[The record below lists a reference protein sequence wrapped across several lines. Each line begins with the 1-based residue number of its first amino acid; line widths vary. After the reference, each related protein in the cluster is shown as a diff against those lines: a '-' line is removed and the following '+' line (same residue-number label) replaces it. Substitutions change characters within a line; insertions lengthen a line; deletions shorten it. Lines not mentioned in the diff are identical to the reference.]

1 MSFKS
6 IKDYQPS
13 DFILARLIKGI
24 AKRISFTFSIA
35 LFSVIG
41 SWFAVLYATLLVIS
55 LHKFTDNLKDTAI
68 LIGVVTT
75 TCTTILHFIH
85 YGLLNHWGI
94 PGFFRIPRT
103 INSALSQGTDWEPVE
118 NLDNKTFAKFARA
131 VLRLPR
137 DNFYVSLV
145 YSTLVGLI
153 LCGYVFYETHDSR
166 PTLIIGVGAILAIGI
181 YTYYSYLITD
191 FLAGPLRT
199 KTLSEIRKRG
209 ISVSSPRTLSLRLS
223 FSFIVILATIAVII
237 TALYVRKNYDN
248 LTPVL
253 IFAGLSA
260 FLVGLII
267 YIHYVSVNLFL
278 YQIHESTSRLVKGE
292 PGTLFPSSDFR
303 EIRRST
309 DNFNDVADEF
319 SELRRDLEERIR
331 ERTYDIL
338 KAKEQA
344 ESANQAKSN
353 FLANMSHEIRTPM
366 NGIIGMTEIMMKS
379 DISPE
384 QQEYLRIIE
393 NSANTLLAVINDIL
407 DFSKIE
413 ANKLELEYVPFSLS
427 RVLEDVADNMAIKAA
442 SKKLNLVTDLDIRL
456 PRSVMGDP
464 LRLKQVLLNLANNAI
479 KFTEK
484 GEILISCN
492 LAEEIDGQL
501 HFIFKVSDTGIGISP
516 EQKDKLFQSFSQV
529 DASITR
535 RFGGTGLGLI
545 ISKRLVEMMHGTIH
559 IDSQPGK
566 GSTFWFSAQFDQDV
580 NFSDPDLPDNGDL
593 KGLRVLVI
601 DDNETN
607 LQVFRK
613 YLEYWQCIS
622 EELTDAE
629 VALKM
634 LRNVAGTANEF
645 DLLLVDC
652 QMPGMDGIT
661 FARTLI
667 NDPLIRHN
675 KLIMLSSIADIV
687 TTHELIKTGFAGYLN
702 KPVKISDLHSIIS
715 KTMKTQVVD
724 ESPMEPAETGAEE
737 DFDPE
742 SVEFE
747 IEGFDVDYASILLV
761 EDNKINQRI
770 AMLNLEKL
778 GYRVDLAEN
787 GEEALSKFRKKEF
800 NLIFMDVQMP
810 VLDGL
815 EATCRLRLI
824 EEETGSHNPVYIIA
838 MTANAMKGDRELCL
852 EAGMNDYISKPFRA
866 EELRDIL
873 HKWHVYRMG

>member
-1 MSFKS
+1 MSFNSYK
-6 IKDYQPS
+6 KHQPS
-13 DFILARLIKGI
+13 DFFPGRLIQGL

-35 LFSVIG
+35 LFSVVG
-41 SWFAVLYATLLVIS
+41 SWFAVLYAALLVIS
-55 LHKFTDNLKDTAI
+55 LHKYTDDLKDTAI
-68 LIGVVTT
+68 IIGIVSTT
-75 TCTTILHFIH
+75 FTTILHFIH

-94 PGFFRIPRT
+94 PGFFRVPRT
-103 INSALSQGTDWEPVE
+103 INSALTKGMDWDPIEK
-118 NLDNKTFAKFARA
+118 LDNKEFTRFAKAY
-131 VLRLPR
+131 LRLPR

-145 YSTLVGLI
+145 YSLLVGLI
-153 LCGYVFYETHDSR
+153 LCGYVYADTNDVR
-166 PTLIIGVGAILAIGI
+166 ATLIIGIGALLAVGI
-181 YTYYSYLITD
+181 YTYYTYLVTD
-191 FLAGPLRT
+191 FFSGPLRT
-199 KTLSEIRKRG
+199 KTLMEIRKRG
-209 ISVSSPRTLSLRLS
+209 ISVSIPRTLSLRLS
-223 FSFIVILATIAVII
+223 FILMVLLATIAVII
-237 TALYVRKNYDN
+237 TALYVRQNYDN

-260 FLVGLII
+260 FLVGLIV

-278 YQIHESTSRLVKGE
+278 HQIHESTSRLVKGE
-292 PGTLFPSSDFR
+292 QGTLFPSSDFR

-309 DNFNDVADEF
+309 DNFNAVADEF
-319 SELRRDLEERIR
+319 SELRHDLEERIR

-338 KAKEQA
+338 KAKELA
-344 ESANQAKSN
+344 ESANQAKSS

-384 QQEYLRIIE
+384 QHEYLRIIE

-413 ANKLELEYVPFSLS
+413 ANKLELEYVPFDLT

-442 SKKLNLVTDLDIRL
+442 NKNLNLVTDLDIRL

-492 LAEEIDGQL
+492 LAEEVDNQL

-516 EQKDKLFQSFSQV
+516 EHKEKLFHSFAQV
-529 DASITR
+529 DSSITR

-559 IDSQPGK
+559 IESQPGK
-566 GSTFWFSAQFDQDV
+566 GSTFWFSAQFDRDE
-580 NFSDPDLPDNGDL
+580 NFFDPELPDVGDL

-613 YLEYWQCIS
+613 YLEYWQCSS

-629 VALKM
+629 VAIKM

-645 DLLLVDC
+645 DLILVDC

-661 FARTLI
+661 FARTVI
-667 NDPLIRHN
+667 QDPLIRHN
-675 KLIMLSSIADIV
+675 KLIMLSSIADII

-702 KPVKISDLHSIIS
+702 KPVKISDLQSVIS
-715 KTMKTQVVD
+715 KTMKAQVT
-724 ESPMEPAETGAEE
+724 EETSIEPSSAVEEE
-737 DFDPE
+737 DFNPE

-747 IEGFDVDYASILLV
+747 IEGFDVGSASILLV

-787 GEEALSKFRKKEF
+787 GEEALSKYRKKEY

-815 EATCRLRLI
+815 EATRRLRLM
-824 EEETGSHNPVYIIA
+824 EDETGSHNPVYIIA
-838 MTANAMKGDRELCL
+838 MTANAMKGDREICL
-852 EAGMNDYISKPFRA
+852 DAGMNDYISKPFRA
-866 EELRDIL
+866 EELREIL
-873 HKWHVYRMG
+873 HKWHTYRMG